1 MESSDVV
8 CVGVLVADVLAMG
21 VDDQILNRDMTR
33 VQSVKL
39 STGGDA
45 FNQAINLS
53 SLGYKV
59 KLCGKVGN
67 DSIGRFLLQEAE
79 LHQIDVKHITIDQ
92 TTPTSITIVLVNQ
105 NGERN
110 FVGNANGTNSR
121 LLLEN
126 IDTTCFKGAKI
137 VSLGSLYGSL
147 TLDGDVAKVIFQ
159 KAKEEGCITVCDM
172 MHADRH
178 NLEDAKK
185 AFPYVDYFIPNLQE
199 AVELTKENEKE
210 KICEKLH
217 SLGIKNVILKTGKE
231 GCYLS
236 TAEYNKQIPAF
247 TVEKEKVI
255 DTTGAGDAFVSGFI
269 TGLLDGI
276 AIEEC
281 CLRGCAAGSLAVQTL
296 GATGGLQSKEQ
307 MLSIIATHN

>member
-1 MESSDVV
+1 MFTSDVV

-21 VDDQILNRDMTR
+21 VDNQIFNRDMTR

-53 SLGYKV
+53 SLGYKI

-67 DSIGRFLLQEAE
+67 DGIGRFLLNEAE
-79 LHQIDVKHITIDQ
+79 IHNIDIKHITIDQ

-110 FVGNANGTNSR
+110 FIGNANGTNSK
-121 LLLEN
+121 LVLEN
-126 IDTTCFKGAKI
+126 IDTSCFKGAKI

-147 TLDGDVAKVIFQ
+147 TLTGEVAKIIFQ
-159 KAKEEGCITVCDM
+159 KAKEEGCITVCDI
-172 MHADRH
+172 MHSDRH
-178 NLEDAKK
+178 SLEDAKQ
-185 AFPYVDYFIPNLQE
+185 AFPYIDYFIPNLQE
-199 AVELTKENEKE
+199 AIELTKENEKE

-217 SLGIKNVILKTGKE
+217 NLGIKNVIIKTGKE

-236 TAEYNKQIPAF
+236 TSEYNKQIPAF
-247 TVEKEKVI
+247 EVEKEKVI

-276 AIEEC
+276 DIEEC
-281 CLRGCAAGSLAVQTL
+281 CKRGCAAGSLAVQSL
-296 GATGGLQSKEQ
+296 GATGAIKSK
-307 MLSIIATHN
+307 